1 MHSHRFGPILLAAC
15 LAVAGAAQSAEPLTR
30 AQAVKALAQADA
42 TVRQAGIERLAEVGR
57 MADAPQLV
65 ASLRDEEPVLRE
77 GAAAALWQIW
87 GRSGDVAMDKLL
99 IRGTLQMQASALDD
113 ARATFDTILRRRPA
127 FAEAWNKRATVHY
140 LQGHLQASLKD
151 VGEALRRNPYHFG
164 ALSGAGRIHFEL
176 GNDKQAMVFIQRALA
191 VNPNLEGLD
200 DLMEQIQERMEERMK
215 NST

>member
-1 MHSHRFGPILLAAC
+1 MHCFRFGPLLFAAC
-15 LAVAGAAQSAEPLTR
+15 LVLAGSSSLAEPLTR
-30 AQAVKALAQADA
+30 AQAVKALNQDDA
-42 TVRQAGIERLAEVGR
+42 TLRRAGIERLAEVGR
-57 MADAPQLV
+57 MADAPELV

-87 GRSGDVAMDKLL
+87 SRSGDVAIDKLL

-113 ARATFDTILRRRPA
+113 ARATFDTIVRRRPT

-151 VGEALRRNPYHFG
+151 VGEVLRRNPYHFG

-176 GNDKQAMVFIQRALA
+176 GNDKLALAFIQRALA

-200 DLMEQIQERMEERMK
+200 GLIEQIEERLEERSR